1 MPGDGNDLK
10 KWGTIFLGNQREST
24 VSELDAMQAAVH
36 QEQWNQK
43 TEDLYMEK
51 VRAKATE
58 RAKAILGEAYT
69 ERQSILEETRALA
82 QSMQQQAQQEIDK
95 AGAIRAAAEE
105 ERQQAQATL
114 QAAEDIKAA
123 AHQEGYEAGVAQ
135 ANAELAEFRH
145 MMGTSVA
152 GVLGEIHR
160 QCDTIF
166 AGWRDDLCEL
176 VRVCVEKATGVAVT
190 LEHDQMLRTLLVES
204 IRMLDDRQIITLR
217 VHPDDEPAIADLVNA
232 AKESI
237 PDIGQW
243 AVQADPAMQP
253 GGIVA
258 EGRSGTVD
266 NRLELYTQLVEDII
280 RSLHLPPSNLD
291 AQASAAVEQAL
302 LQEQARIATLA
313 PPPQAP
319 ATPQT
324 TQAEIGQPAPTA
336 PAEAPAE
343 APVEAPIEAPMAAPE
358 SPGAGQAGAA
368 GIGPDG
374 IADGIDLD
382 ALQAQTAQLLA
393 QESAPLAPEEL
404 LTPTAPPDPEA
415 LMAAQ
420 EQLAAATSPKGLDP
434 LEGTPLP
441 TAEPEP
447 TREQLEEEL
456 LPLPE
461 DMLADEAEPALAQ
474 GGFLEQPTDTAPVFD
489 PQGGP
494 VLDPLENT

>member
-82 QSMQQQAQQEIDK
+82 QSMQQQAQLEIDK

-166 AGWRDDLCEL
+166 AGWRDALCEL

-204 IRMLDDRQIITLR
+204 VRMLDDRQVITLR

-232 AKESI
+232 ARESI

-266 NRLELYTQLVEDII
+266 NRLELYTQLVEEII

-291 AQASAAVEQAL
+291 AQASATVEQAL

-313 PPPQAP
+313 PPPQAE
-319 ATPQT
+319 
-324 TQAEIGQPAPTA
+324 QAEAGQPAPPA
-336 PAEAPAE
+336 PPVA
-343 APVEAPIEAPMAAPE
+343 APVAAPTPE
-358 SPGAGQAGAA
+358 NPGLDSAGTAA
-368 GIGPDG
+368 IGPDAIG
-374 IADGIDLD
+374 ADDIGPDAIGADGIDVD

-393 QESAPLAPEEL
+393 REHAPLAPEDL
-404 LTPTAPPDPEA
+404 LTPDASPDPAA

-420 EQLAAATSPKGLDP
+420 EQLAETAPSDTPEGFDP
-434 LEGTPLP
+434 LEAAPQP
-441 TAEPEP
+441 AAVPEP

-461 DMLADEAEPALAQ
+461 DMLATEAEPALAQ
-474 GGFLEQPTDTAPVFD
+474 GGFLEQPAGAAPVFD

-494 VLDPLENT
+494 VLDPLENA